1 MYGDEISDFLVFIY
15 IFKNKYRHTQFS
27 HREYMVCL
35 CNAIKMLVVYDSA
48 AFKIFFNFLYCQKAL
63 HVKKN
68 VIPIQKN

>member
-1 MYGDEISDFLVFIY
+1 
-15 IFKNKYRHTQFS
+15 
-27 HREYMVCL
+27 MVCL

-68 VIPIQKN
+68 VIPILKKINHQLSREFFIL